1 MANSVLSRPM
11 FDQQQASPPVAPTS
25 SGIGGMTTPDQN
37 AQALKNLFAPQIPAT
52 PPTQSFPVPGQGY
65 KRGGEVIDGVAHFA
79 DGNEVVAPPA
89 EPGVGTKLL
98 NAARDVVSIPYQVYQ
113 GVVGDKPVSLTPNYD
128 ENVRR
133 PRGETGEAPIS
144 PAQKAGAAAADIA
157 GLPIRAARYV
167 GNLIDPREISPV
179 ESITPNYDAYRLREA
194 GIASLSGEV
203 APGLYEDVSPAFTR
217 GEVSALD
224 KSVDAMPTAQREAI
238 RSGIAYSPPPKP
250 ATNMELELQSI
261 RARRE
266 QTEARIASR
275 KEDSIKQREENKWMS
290 ILAAGLGM
298 MAGKDRN
305 ALANIGAGGQQ
316 GLATFAGLEKG
327 RREEESTARR
337 EDLMREQMGQQLDIA
352 KMQLAKDP
360 DMIRTYAALGGWK
373 QGDPAEK
380 YQAAVEEGYAR
391 AHAPE
396 RIKALQSF
404 LEKQQLNPTANP
416 QEIQRANAELLRLGM
431 GSSTGSQFKLL
442 GVKP

>member
-1 MANSVLSRPM
+1 M
-11 FDQQQASPPVAPTS
+11 FGPSQADQPVAPAS

-37 AQALKNLFAPQIPAT
+37 AQALKKMFAPQIPAT
-52 PPTQSFPVPGQGY
+52 PPTQSFPVPQAGY
-65 KRGGEVIDGVAHFA
+65 KRGGEVIDGVAHFQE
-79 DGNEVVAPPA
+79 GGESVAPVPDRIA
-89 EPGVGTKLL
+89 ERLAQEESRPMVDPMGNVTGGAPGPGLPPRSGSSVI
-98 NAARDVVSIPYQVYQ
+98 IPTNLAYP
-113 GVVGDKPVSLTPNYD
+113 GRGDPNYD
-128 ENVRR
+128 EPPANVPDFR
-133 PRGETGEAPIS
+133 PGRAAS
-144 PAQKAGAAAADIA
+144 AAAK
-157 GLPIRAARYV
+157 LPAEETE
-167 GNLIDPREISPV
+167 L
-179 ESITPNYDAYRLREA
+179 RLE
-194 GIASLSGEV
+194 
-203 APGLYEDVSPAFTR
+203 
-217 GEVSALD
+217 
-224 KSVDAMPTAQREAI
+224 
-238 RSGIAYSPPPKP
+238 
-250 ATNMELELQSI
+250 SI

-266 QTEARIASR
+266 QAEARFASR
-275 KEDSIKQREENKWMS
+275 KEESIKQREENKWMG

-360 DMIRTYAALGGWK
+360 DMVRTYAALGGWK
-373 QGDPAEK
+373 AGDPPEK

-391 AHAPE
+391 AHAAE